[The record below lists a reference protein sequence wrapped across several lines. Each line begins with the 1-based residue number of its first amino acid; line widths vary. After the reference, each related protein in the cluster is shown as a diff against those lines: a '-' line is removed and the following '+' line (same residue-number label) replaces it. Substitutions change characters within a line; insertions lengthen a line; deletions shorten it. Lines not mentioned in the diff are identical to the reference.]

1 MIGGEEK
8 SVHFVHAP
16 LSKSAFLRQKF
27 EGDLA
32 PAEVNLSF
40 KLVGVKVDDEENM
53 VRVEIVNEK
62 EINVYLLLG
71 GEEIISQT
79 GLTLQITNIRYM

>member
-1 MIGGEEK
+1 
-8 SVHFVHAP
+8 
-16 LSKSAFLRQKF
+16 
-27 EGDLA
+27 
-32 PAEVNLSF
+32 VNLSF